1 MDDATKAVLAKRL
14 IELAHKNVQDGG
26 RPFACI
32 IANTA
37 TGEVL
42 AEACNRVAQ
51 TGDPTRHAEIEA
63 INIASAKL
71 KAQNAPV
78 DGTNGAVGEDY
89 KGYTMMILSES
100 LPTSQKDCADPCAMC
115 SAAMMYCGPDEVVY
129 LTTRGDYSKFYRDD
143 RRHFTMETL
152 YSELTKPH
160 QEKKM
165 PFRQF
170 EAASGDALDV
180 YRAWQTKNTQ

>member
-1 MDDATKAVLAKRL
+1 MMTDALKGQIADRL
-14 IELAHKNVQDGG
+14 IQLAHDNVKAGG

-32 IANTA
+32 IANTE

-71 KAQNAPV
+71 KAANVPV
-78 DGTNGAVGEDY
+78 DGTNGAIGEDY
-89 KGYTMMILSES
+89 KGYTMFIL
-100 LPTSQKDCADPCAMC
+100 TDPCAMC
-115 SAAMMYCGPDEVVY
+115 SAAMYYCGPDEVVY

-152 YSELTKPH
+152 YSELTTPH
-160 QEKKM
+160 SEKTM
-165 PFRQF
+165 PFHQF
-170 EAASGDALDV
+170 PPASDKALDV
-180 YRAWQTKNTQ
+180 YKAWKAHNVPAKE